1 MTGWKTDHFPGLEA
15 HSTCLGTIQPLWE
28 SESGQI
34 AVDAVFR
41 DLKLTQAHHTCRSVL
56 DEDHTL
62 FGGTYAG
69 ANSLP
74 AVRQEIENADFVLM
88 AGKLESDFK

>member
-1 MTGWKTDHFPGLEA
+1 
-15 HSTCLGTIQPLWE
+15 
-28 SESGQI
+28 
-34 AVDAVFR
+34 
-41 DLKLTQAHHTCRSVL
+41 VL

>member
-1 MTGWKTDHFPGLEA
+1 LEA
-15 HSTCLGTIQPLWE
+15 HIVCLVTTQPLWE

-34 AVDAVFR
+34 AVDAFFR
-41 DLKLTQAHHTCRSVL
+41 DLKLIQPHGPCRSVL